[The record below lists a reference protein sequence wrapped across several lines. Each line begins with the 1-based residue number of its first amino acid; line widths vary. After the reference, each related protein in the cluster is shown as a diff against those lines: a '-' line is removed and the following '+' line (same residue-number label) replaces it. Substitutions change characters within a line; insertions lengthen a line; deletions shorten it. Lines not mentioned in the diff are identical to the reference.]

1 MFLDLNFSHNSPALV
16 ACIIYFVDSC
26 FRYFVCG
33 KYCDQ
38 GQLGEE
44 RVYFAL
50 WFQRDENLSWW
61 GVMAASSSHGTRRR
75 KLLAYI
81 LTTH

>member
-1 MFLDLNFSHNSPALV
+1 MFWDLNFSHNSPALV

-38 GQLGEE
+38 GQLEKKGFILPYGSRGMRIYHGGE
-44 RVYFAL
+44 
-50 WFQRDENLSWW
+50 SWQQVV
-61 GVMAASSSHGTRRR
+61 VMALGEGSSWPTS
-75 KLLAYI
+75 
-81 LTTH
+81 